1 MDWAPREGERL
12 EYVATWNGL
21 EAGRAVAETHA
32 AGANW
37 STTVESHS
45 AEWLALLYP
54 VNDVVTSVWA
64 LDGGSVSYTT
74 RYREGGFQQDQVLR
88 FGVDSV
94 AVERRQY
101 VRGAWKDSTDTIL
114 APEHADDP
122 LSAVLHLRS
131 GGPGDRRLDVVAGR
145 RSVPVYVSDA
155 GLDAVNG
162 RPARRYEL
170 RTRDEG
176 VLRDRITAWI
186 TEDAARIPA
195 KAVVHTRAGAVTVTW
210 VPPAR

>member
-1 MDWAPREGERL
+1 M
-12 EYVATWNGL
+12 
-21 EAGRAVAETHA
+21 
-32 AGANW
+32 
-37 STTVESHS
+37 
-45 AEWLALLYP
+45 
-54 VNDVVTSVWA
+54 
-64 LDGGSVSYTT
+64 
-74 RYREGGFQQDQVLR
+74 
-88 FGVDSV
+88 
-94 AVERRQY
+94 
-101 VRGAWKDSTDTIL
+101 
-114 APEHADDP
+114 
-122 LSAVLHLRS
+122 
-131 GGPGDRRLDVVAGR
+131 
-145 RSVPVYVSDA
+145 PVYVSDA